1 MKIKITIEL
10 EKIKENKWR
19 SAGKL
24 GRSPMTT
31 GAEHSMKMKMQV
43 EKRIR
48 GKI

>member
-1 MKIKITIEL
+1 MRIMMTIEL

-19 SAGKL
+19 TGKL
-24 GRSPMTT
+24 GRSLTTT

-43 EKRIR
+43 EKKIR